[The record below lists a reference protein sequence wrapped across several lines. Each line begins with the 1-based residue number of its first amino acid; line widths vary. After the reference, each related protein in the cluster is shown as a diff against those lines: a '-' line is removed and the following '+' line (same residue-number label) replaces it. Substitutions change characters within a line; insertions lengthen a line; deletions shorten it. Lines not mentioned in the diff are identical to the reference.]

1 MTDSDALLHASN
13 RASRRLAKACLAW
26 HEWVEY
32 HGGNIHVPTSILA
45 EYDKALAAYREAD
58 RRAQMEASL

>member
-1 MTDSDALLHASN
+1 MTDSDALLHTAN
-13 RASRRLAKACLAW
+13 RAANRLAKACLAW

-32 HGGNIHVPTSILA
+32 HGGSIRVPTTILA
-45 EYDKALAAYREAD
+45 EYDKALAQYREAD